1 MFELFLAIG
10 TVSIIAFFA
19 GMVAMRSRLLLS
31 KKNFVAFSVALIL
44 WVVVNYFA
52 ITFVTQSFGIWL
64 VRGVMALAVLQTFY
78 FFVFV
83 YSFPNEKPLP
93 RKFRY
98 ILSFLAIV
106 SSAFSLTSFVID
118 KVGVVNEQVET
129 VFAPGIAFFT
139 IVVSIFILSGLV
151 ILIRRF
157 IKKQGI
163 ERMQIGYTALG
174 FGLMFFCMVTFNFLA
189 VMVAQNTNYIQYGPV
204 FTLPFVLTT
213 AYAMV
218 RYRFLD
224 IRIAIQRGIARLLTF
239 GIIFGFFA
247 YLLLFIERNVEATS
261 ERNVSLLIVVVVL
274 VLTVEPLRRWI
285 YRFVD
290 GLFDNQERKRRDALQ
305 RIQLVASS
313 TLQFT
318 SLVERLTSEL
328 HNVFGVEVHF
338 LLRDEQHGKLAGVTE
353 LSLKDPIAG
362 QIVDGKVIITDELPY
377 RIENGEAMLAP
388 LHTWLVSNRISAVL
402 PIGNRED
409 FVGAF
414 MFHDGQGSAPFT
426 TDRVEFLKRFRNQVQ
441 FAFASAYAYKLAVER
456 ISV

>member
-1 MFELFLAIG
+1 MFTLFLTIG
-10 TVSIIAFFA
+10 VVIVIASFA
-19 GMVAMRSRLLLS
+19 GMVAMRSKLPQS
-31 KKNFVAFSVALIL
+31 KKNFVNFAVVQIL
-44 WVVVNYFA
+44 WVIANYFA
-52 ITFVTQSFGIWL
+52 ITYVVQDYGIWL
-64 VRGVMALAVLQTFY
+64 VRAVMVFAVLQTFY

-83 YSFPNEKPLP
+83 YSFPNEPRLP
-93 RKFRY
+93 RKWNVLFS
-98 ILSFLAIV
+98 IVAFATSFTCLTNLVFDRVGVINGEVSTVTGPGIVFFAIV
-106 SSAFSLTSFVID
+106 
-118 KVGVVNEQVET
+118 VGL
-129 VFAPGIAFFT
+129 F
-139 IVVSIFILSGLV
+139 IFSGLV

-157 IKKQGI
+157 KMKQGI
-163 ERMQIGYTALG
+163 ERMQVGYTALG
-174 FGLMFFCMVTFNFLA
+174 FGIMFFSMVTFNFI
-189 VMVAQNTNYIQYGPV
+189 MVVVADNTNYIQYGPI

-247 YLLLFIERNVEATS
+247 YVLLFIERTVEATS
-261 ERNVSLLIVVVVL
+261 ERNVSLLIVAVVL

-290 GLFDNQERKRRDALQ
+290 SLFDNQERKRRDALQ

-318 SLVERLTSEL
+318 SLVDCLISEL
-328 HNVFGVEVHF
+328 HTVFGVDVHF
-338 LLRDEQHGKLAGVTE
+338 LLRDEQHGKLAGATE

-388 LHTWLVSNRISAVL
+388 LHTWLQQNKVSAVL

-414 MFHDGQGSAPFT
+414 LFHDGQGSVPFT

-456 ISV
+456 ISG

>member
-1 MFELFLAIG
+1 MLKLFLAIG
-10 TVSIIAFFA
+10 TVSIIAIFA
-19 GMVAMRSRLLLS
+19 VMVAKRSKLKLA
-31 KKNFVAFSVALIL
+31 KKNFVNFSLALIL
-44 WVVVNYFA
+44 WVIVNYCA
-52 ITFVTQSFGIWL
+52 ITYITQGYSIWF
-64 VRGVMALAVLQTFY
+64 VRGVMALAVLQTYF

-93 RKFRY
+93 RKLRF
-98 ILSFLAIV
+98 IFSFIALV
-106 SSAFSLTSFVID
+106 SSAFSMTPFVIS
-118 KVGVVNEQVET
+118 KVGLVNGQVNT
-129 VFAPGIAFFT
+129 VFRPGIAFFT
-139 IVVSIFILSGLV
+139 IVVASFIIPGLV

-157 IKKQGI
+157 QKKQGI
-163 ERMQIGYTALG
+163 ERLQIGYTALG
-174 FGLMFFCMVTFNFLA
+174 FGLMFFCMVTFNFL
-189 VMVAQNTNYIQYGPV
+189 MVVIAQNANYIQYGPV
-204 FTLPFVLTT
+204 FALPFVLTT
-213 AYAMV
+213 AYAMI

-247 YLLLFIERNVEATS
+247 YILLFIERNVEATS

-318 SLVERLTSEL
+318 SLVGRLTSEL
-328 HNVFGVEVHF
+328 RTVFGVDVHF
-338 LLRDEQHGKLAGVTE
+338 LLRDEQHGKLAGATE

-388 LHTWLVSNRISAVL
+388 MHTWLQSNKVSAVL

-414 MFHDGQGSAPFT
+414 IFHDGQGSVPFT

-456 ISV
+456 ISI

>member
-1 MFELFLAIG
+1 MLTLLL
-10 TVSIIAFFA
+10 TVIPVLIIIALA
-19 GMVAMRSRLLLS
+19 AIVAKQARLRRA
-31 KKNFVAFSVALIL
+31 KKNFITLLALL
-44 WVVVNYFA
+44 VV
-52 ITFVTQSFGIWL
+52 QSIIGYLSLEYMSHPYGIWL
-64 VRGVMALAVLQTFY
+64 VRSVMSFAVLFTYSFFNFVSTFPDEKPRSSVKRVSVVIGVIAVAL
-78 FFVFV
+78 FCLTPFVFNHV
-83 YSFPNEKPLP
+83 AFINGKYVPTTQLGV
-93 RKFRY
+93 
-98 ILSFLAIV
+98 IV
-106 SSAFSLTSFVID
+106 F
-118 KVGVVNEQVET
+118 GVT
-129 VFAPGIAFFT
+129 VFTLF
-139 IVVSIFILSGLV
+139 VSGLV
-151 ILIRRF
+151 VLLRRF
-157 IKKQGI
+157 KVKQGK
-163 ERMQIGYTALG
+163 ERMQIGYIALG
-174 FGLMFFCMVTFNFLA
+174 FGIMFGLMLAFNFIGFLITKNGDFNRLTA
-189 VMVAQNTNYIQYGPV
+189 V
-204 FTLPFVLTT
+204 FSLPFVGTT
-213 AYAMV
+213 AYVMA

-261 ERNVSLLIVVVVL
+261 ERNISLLTVVVVL

-318 SLVERLTSEL
+318 SLVERLSSEL
-328 HNVFGVEVHF
+328 RTVFGVDVHF
-338 LLRDEQHGKLAGVTE
+338 LLRDEQHGKLAGATE

-388 LHTWLVSNRISAVL
+388 LHSWLQSKKVSAAL

-414 MFHDGQGSAPFT
+414 LFHDGQGSAPFT

-456 ISV
+456 IGA

>member
-1 MFELFLAIG
+1 MFTLFLTIGVAI
-10 TVSIIAFFA
+10 VIASFV
-19 GMVAMRSRLLLS
+19 GMVTMRSKLVQS
-31 KKNFVAFSVALIL
+31 KKNFVNFAVVQIL
-44 WVVVNYFA
+44 WVIANYLA
-52 ITFVTQSFGIWL
+52 ITYVAQDYGIWL
-64 VRGVMALAVLQTFY
+64 VRAVMVFAVLQTYY

-83 YSFPNEKPLP
+83 YSFPNEP
-93 RKFRY
+93 
-98 ILSFLAIV
+98 
-106 SSAFSLTSFVID
+106 SLTRKWKTSFTTIAFATSLLCLTNLVFNRVEVID
-118 KVGVVNEQVET
+118 GKVNTVPGPGVVLFALVVGV
-129 VFAPGIAFFT
+129 
-139 IVVSIFILSGLV
+139 FIISGLV
-151 ILIRRF
+151 ILFRRF
-157 IKKQGI
+157 KVKQGI
-163 ERMQIGYTALG
+163 ERMQIGYTTLG
-174 FGLMFFCMVTFNFLA
+174 FGIMFFSMVTFNFL
-189 VMVAQNTNYIQYGPV
+189 MVVVADNTNYIQYGPI

-290 GLFDNQERKRRDALQ
+290 SLFDNQERKRRDALQ

-328 HNVFGVEVHF
+328 RNVFGVEVHF
-338 LLRDEQHGKLAGVTE
+338 LLRDEQHGKLTGATE

-388 LHTWLVSNRISAVL
+388 LHTWLQQNKVSAVL

-414 MFHDGQGSAPFT
+414 LFHDGQGSVPFT

-456 ISV
+456 IST